1 MKSIFKYVLTYIFVV
16 LVLFGALVLTSKIPK
31 EKSKIILKNIHK
43 PSYML
48 CALKNISPITTI
60 QSSFVI

>member
-31 EKSKIILKNIHK
+31 EKIYDYFFTLNI
-43 PSYML
+43 
-48 CALKNISPITTI
+48 
-60 QSSFVI
+60 